1 VKNLQDQHTVAKGPN
16 FAGCPC
22 ETFDYGCCSDGVSVA
37 QAALLTRRKFGY
49 TAKKGLNKMC
59 SVGEKKSS

>member
-1 VKNLQDQHTVAKGPN
+1 VEKLQDQHTVAKGPN

-37 QAALLTRRKFGY
+37 QAALLSAENSATQLKRVLIFL
-49 TAKKGLNKMC
+49 KKG
-59 SVGEKKSS
+59 